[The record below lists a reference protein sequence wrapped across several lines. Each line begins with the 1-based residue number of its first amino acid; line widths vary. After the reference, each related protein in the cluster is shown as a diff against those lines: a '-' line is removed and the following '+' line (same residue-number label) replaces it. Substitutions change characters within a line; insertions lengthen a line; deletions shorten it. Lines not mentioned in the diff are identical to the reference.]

1 MAGRDRL
8 DNPAGGVFN
17 DWETRSPVTNTHPA
31 GHALRGAARAARG
44 PLGLGLALA
53 VLAAAAFAQS
63 APAPR
68 AAQDDQVVE
77 ATVLLARDGVH
88 PGETVKVAV
97 VLKIRP
103 GYHINN
109 DTPADQFLVATTLA
123 IDESQGA
130 ETLEI
135 VYPQGHRGRFA
146 YTQAELVVYEGEAV
160 LGALVKINKFLLAG
174 PLTMRGTLSY
184 QACDN
189 ASCLPPKDLRFEFEV
204 PVVAAGQKTHDVHKD
219 VFEKIAFSQNVK

>member
-1 MAGRDRL
+1 MSIR
-8 DNPAGGVFN
+8 PAKRAVRF
-17 DWETRSPVTNTHPA
+17 
-31 GHALRGAARAARG
+31 AARAGRG

-53 VLAAAAFAQS
+53 LLAAAAFARS
-63 APAPR
+63 AAVGR

-77 ATVLLARDGVH
+77 AKVLLSRDGVH

-97 VLKIRP
+97 VLRIRP

-109 DTPADQFLVATTLA
+109 DMPADQFLVPTTLA

-130 ETLEI
+130 QTLEV

-146 YTQAELVVYEGEAV
+146 YTQAELIVYEGEAV
-160 LGALVKINKFLLAG
+160 LGALVRLEKSLLAG
-174 PLTMRGTLSY
+174 PLTMRGTVSY

-204 PVVAAGQKTHDVHKD
+204 PVVEAGRKTHDVHAD
-219 VFEKIAFSQNVK
+219 VFGKIAFSDKVK

>member
-1 MAGRDRL
+1 M
-8 DNPAGGVFN
+8 NIQPAERVI
-17 DWETRSPVTNTHPA
+17 RA
-31 GHALRGAARAARG
+31 AARAARV
-44 PLGLGLALA
+44 PLALGLALA
-53 VLAAAAFAQS
+53 VGTAAALAQ
-63 APAPR
+63 APAT
-68 AAQDDQVVE
+68 AQAVRDDQVVE
-77 ATVLLARDGVH
+77 AKVLLSRDGVH

-109 DTPADQFLVATTLA
+109 DMPADQFLVPTTLA

-130 ETLEI
+130 QTLEV

-146 YTQAELVVYEGEAV
+146 YTQAELIVYEGEAV
-160 LGALVKINKFLLAG
+160 LGALVRVEKFLLAG
-174 PLTMRGTLSY
+174 PLTMRGTVSY

-204 PVVAAGQKTHDVHKD
+204 PVVEAGRKTRDIYGD
-219 VFEKIAFSQNVK
+219 VFEKIAFSEKAK